1 MSTQDKSE
9 AFNAQNI
16 HARKIQDMDSALEYF
31 DVQLAE
37 DIKHIRLSDPLNFE
51 DRFKRSNP
59 LDRHWRG
66 SELQTLKKALEL
78 EKTTLLIA
86 MSKDFGIS
94 EEQLEIVEYSPLM
107 RELDQVLLQY
117 NSWFDQT
124 LDTPITAGLAT
135 SKVFNLPMGTVVI
148 FGSRQDELATL
159 LYPLIHSI
167 AGGNYTVLVPE
178 ASSSSTLA
186 AIEYI
191 VNKYLNPSR
200 VFLAQRELPITHIE
214 KMYADHGIDMIFD
227 SRGSESSK
235 ANAALA
241 SKYGVRYVS
250 NAPGKNVVI
259 VDINA
264 DINECCKMIAEQKFY
279 KAGQA
284 SSGIDL
290 LYIEASIYPKFIE
303 EFKRNIYYEH
313 SAASPSMGQHGKLL
327 DRLSFS
333 QAEKDCHDTN
343 HGGSLE
349 STYSIHPDTLTIG
362 PVLIKNPKPDSMIIG
377 QKHPNPILP
386 IITYKNLNSVISDL
400 AKSSDLGSLYFF
412 SSNGSLLKDIKGL
425 LPFKQLFFNTGNLYT
440 TSAYTPNF
448 DRFSVHG
455 ASAQGVFGLHT
466 FTRQKVIAK
475 GHEKPYSIANRT
487 FGFGK
492 ISPFVNRLSRRH
504 LLPTGVVALA
514 LFYLA

>member
-1 MSTQDKSE
+1 MNTQDKSE
-9 AFNAQNI
+9 AFKAQSV
-16 HARKIQDMDSALEYF
+16 HARKIQDMDSALQHF
-31 DVQLAE
+31 DELLNE
-37 DIKHIRLSDPLNFE
+37 DLKHIRIVDSNNFE
-51 DRFKRSNP
+51 DRFKNP
-59 LDRHWRG
+59 SVLDRHWRG
-66 SELQTLKKALEL
+66 AELAMLKKALEL
-78 EKTTLLIA
+78 EKTTLLVA

-107 RELDQVLLQY
+107 RELDQVILQY
-117 NSWFDQT
+117 KSWFDQS
-124 LDTPITAGLAT
+124 LDTPILNAFST

-178 ASSSSTLA
+178 ASTSSTLA

-191 VNKYLNPSR
+191 VNKYLHPSR
-200 VFLAQRELPITHIE
+200 VFLAQRELPISQIE
-214 KMYADHGIDMIFD
+214 KIYANHGIDMIFD

-235 ANAALA
+235 QNAALA

-259 VDINA
+259 VDANA
-264 DINECCKMIAEQKFY
+264 NIKECCKKIAEQKFY

-290 LYIEASIYPKFIE
+290 LYIDASIYPAFIE

-327 DRLSFS
+327 DRVAFS

-343 HGGSLE
+343 HGGILE

-362 PVLIKNPKPDSMIIG
+362 PVLIRDPIAGSLILN

-386 IITYKNLNSVISDL
+386 IVTYKSLNTVIEDL
-400 AKSSDLGSLYFF
+400 AKWTDLGSLYFF
-412 SSNGSLLKDIKGL
+412 SSNGSLHNDIKGL
-425 LPFKQLFFNTGNLYT
+425 LPFKQVFFNTGNLYT
-440 TSAYTPNF
+440 SSAYTPNF

-466 FTRQKVIAK
+466 FTRQKVVTK
-475 GHEKPYSIANRT
+475 GLGTSHSLSGRRFPT
-487 FGFGK
+487 P
-492 ISPFVNRLSRRH
+492 SPSKWVNRLSRRH
-504 LLPTGVVALA
+504 FVPASLFGLA
-514 LFYLA
+514 LLYWA